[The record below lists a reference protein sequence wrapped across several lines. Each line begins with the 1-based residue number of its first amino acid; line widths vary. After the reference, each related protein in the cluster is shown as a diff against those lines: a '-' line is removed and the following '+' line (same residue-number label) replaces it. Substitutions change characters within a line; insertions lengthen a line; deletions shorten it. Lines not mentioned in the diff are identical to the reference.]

1 MRGYIAACLVT
12 VALVLGVLT
21 GWSRLTAGRRVLP
34 VATTASLSIAGPS
47 FTSRDQ
53 AVIYA
58 GAIETAGHPAFVRF
72 RPDERRHQVLVG
84 PFVASAEAQAAQ
96 RTLARRGLAD
106 TRLMVDDS
114 MRSEAERPALA
125 GWRAADAQPRV
136 VAAAAPGL
144 LTVVIETDTPP
155 TEVRADRVASRLL
168 DIHVRPATAGS
179 APRRWSAPAGTL
191 LLEGVQV
198 LPSRNEDEGM
208 RVRLEIPE
216 EAITRVRLEAR
227 RVYVD
232 IAWPDPPWP
241 EPRALRALRARQ
253 PRPVPDADRSMA
265 HGGAVIEG
273 AIARFRQLQPFLLS
287 AVATPDPSVL
297 EALGRT
303 LDAFPDDLPAGL
315 RAAIAAAR
323 AAVAPDFAGDRQ
335 AEAMRSVD
343 LLEDAA
349 AAHAASQ
356 TPPTASASTA
366 AMRIISR

>member
-1 MRGYIAACLVT
+1 
-12 VALVLGVLT
+12 
-21 GWSRLTAGRRVLP
+21 
-34 VATTASLSIAGPS
+34 
-47 FTSRDQ
+47 
-53 AVIYA
+53 
-58 GAIETAGHPAFVRF
+58 
-72 RPDERRHQVLVG
+72 
-84 PFVASAEAQAAQ
+84 
-96 RTLARRGLAD
+96 
-106 TRLMVDDS
+106 
-114 MRSEAERPALA
+114 
-125 GWRAADAQPRV
+125 
-136 VAAAAPGL
+136 
-144 LTVVIETDTPP
+144 
-155 TEVRADRVASRLL
+155 LL
-168 DIHVRPATAGS
+168 D
-179 APRRWSAPAGTL
+179 
-191 LLEGVQV
+191 GVQM
-198 LPSRNEDEGM
+198 LPPRDEDDGM

-241 EPRALRALRARQ
+241 EPRAVRALRARQ
-253 PRPVPDADRSMA
+253 PTPMPDADRSMA
-265 HGGAVIEG
+265 HGAVLEG

-297 EALGRT
+297 EAVGKT

-315 RAAIAAAR
+315 RAAIAAAQ